1 MGSSRYPFRSA
12 LVTGASS
19 GIGEAMVRR
28 LAVAGVPT
36 VVVARRAARLQRLA
50 RELVGL
56 EVLTADLSA
65 RRGRAAVESRL
76 TDPDR
81 PIDLLVNNAG
91 FGSSGRFV
99 DVDAARLADEI
110 QVNALALT
118 LLARAALPGMIERGR
133 GWVLNVSSVAAFQPV
148 PDLAVYAA
156 TKAYVL
162 SLSEALHE
170 ELRGTEVKVT
180 ALCPGLTRT
189 EFAEVSG
196 SEADESW
203 ITSPLWMS
211 ADAVAATGLADA
223 AKGRAV
229 SVPGVPYKTFVAT
242 SSLVPRGLVRR
253 AAGTMA
259 AWRSPGSG
267 TSPP

>member
-1 MGSSRYPFRSA
+1 MGSSRYPFVSA

-36 VVVARRAARLQRLA
+36 VVVARRVDRLQQLA
-50 RELVGL
+50 SELPGV
-56 EVLTADLSA
+56 EVLAADLGTK
-65 RRGRAAVESRL
+65 RGRGLVAERL
-76 TDPDR
+76 GDGER

-91 FGSSGRFV
+91 FGSAGQFV
-99 DVDAARLADEI
+99 DLDAERLADE
-110 QVNALALT
+110 VGLNALALT
-118 LLARAALPGMIERGR
+118 VLCRAAVSGMVDRGR
-133 GWVLNVSSVAAFQPV
+133 GWLLNVSSVAAFQPV
-148 PDLAVYAA
+148 PRLAVYAA

-170 ELRGTEVKVT
+170 ELRGTGVKVT

-189 EFAEVSG
+189 EFVEVSG
-196 SEADESW
+196 ADADDSW
-203 ITSPLWMS
+203 LVSPLWMS
-211 ADAVAATGLADA
+211 ADAVADTGLADA

-229 SVPGVPYKTFVAT
+229 SVPGLTYKTFVAT
-242 SSLVPRGLVRR
+242 SSFMPRGIVRR

-267 TSPP
+267 RSQP

>member
-1 MGSSRYPFRSA
+1 
-12 LVTGASS
+12 
-19 GIGEAMVRR
+19 MVRR

-36 VVVARRAARLQRLA
+36 VVVARRAARLRRLA
-50 RELVGL
+50 LELPGV
-56 EVLTADLSA
+56 EVLTADLSTP
-65 RRGRAAVESRL
+65 RGRRAVETRAA
-76 TDPDR
+76 DADR

-91 FGSSGRFV
+91 FGSAGHFV
-99 DVDAARLADEI
+99 DIDPSRMADEI
-110 QVNALALT
+110 QVNVLALT
-118 LLARAALPGMIERGR
+118 MLTRSALPGMIDRGR
-133 GWVLNVSSVAAFQPV
+133 GWVLNVGSVAAFQPV

-170 ELRGTEVKVT
+170 ELRGTAVKVT

-189 EFAEVSG
+189 EFVDVSG
-196 SEADESW
+196 SDVDESW
-203 ITSPLWMS
+203 VTAPLWMS

-242 SSLVPRGLVRR
+242 SSFVPRGLVRR

-267 TSPP
+267 GPPP

>member
-1 MGSSRYPFRSA
+1 
-12 LVTGASS
+12 
-19 GIGEAMVRR
+19 MVRR

-36 VVVARRAARLQRLA
+36 VVVARRAARLQRLS
-50 RELVGL
+50 RELPGV
-56 EVLTADLSA
+56 EVLAADLSTP
-65 RRGRAAVESRL
+65 RGRRAVETRAA
-76 TDPDR
+76 DAEQ

-91 FGSSGRFV
+91 FGSAGHFV
-99 DVDAARLADEI
+99 DIDPTRMAGEI
-110 QVNALALT
+110 QVNMLALT
-118 LLARAALPGMIERGR
+118 MLTRAALPGMVERGR
-133 GWVLNVSSVAAFQPV
+133 GWVLNVGSVAAFQPV

-170 ELRGTEVKVT
+170 ELRATAVKVT

-189 EFAEVSG
+189 EFVDVSG
-196 SEADESW
+196 SDVDESW
-203 ITSPLWMS
+203 FTAPLWMS

-229 SVPGVPYKTFVAT
+229 SVPGVQYKTFVAT
-242 SSLVPRGLVRR
+242 SSFVPRGLVRR
-253 AAGTMA
+253 VAGTMA

-267 TSPP
+267 GSRP

>member
-1 MGSSRYPFRSA
+1 
-12 LVTGASS
+12 
-19 GIGEAMVRR
+19 MVRR

-36 VVVARRAARLQRLA
+36 VVVARRAARLRRLA
-50 RELVGL
+50 RELDGV
-56 EVLTADLSA
+56 EVLVADLGTA
-65 RRGRAAVESRL
+65 RGRGLVEARL
-76 TDPDR
+76 ADADR

-91 FGSSGRFV
+91 FGSAGRFI
-99 DVDAARLADEI
+99 DVDAQRLAGE
-110 QVNALALT
+110 VELNALALT
-118 LLARAALPGMIERGR
+118 VLCRAAVSGMVDRGR
-133 GWVLNVSSVAAFQPV
+133 GWLLNVSSVAAFQPV
-148 PDLAVYAA
+148 PRLAVYAA

-170 ELRGTEVKVT
+170 ELRGTGVKVT

-189 EFAEVSG
+189 EFVDVSG
-196 SEADESW
+196 ADAEDNW
-203 ITSPLWMS
+203 LVSPLWMS

-229 SVPGVPYKTFVAT
+229 SVPGLQYKTFVAT
-242 SSLVPRGLVRR
+242 SSFVPRGIVRR

-267 TSPP
+267 RSGP